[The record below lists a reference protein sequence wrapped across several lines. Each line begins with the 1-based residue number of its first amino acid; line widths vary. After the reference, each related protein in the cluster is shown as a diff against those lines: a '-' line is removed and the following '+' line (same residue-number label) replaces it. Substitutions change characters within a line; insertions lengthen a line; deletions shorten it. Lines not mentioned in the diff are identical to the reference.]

1 MNCKY
6 LSWKFSQLNC
16 KNSLTQI
23 FDLLSN
29 SKQDLMQMFC
39 DTWRRNCNLFEI
51 FENQAVQAE
60 SNRVWISA
68 LHKSLLKGAI
78 KNGFVYVEISSANL
92 LYQLRS
98 KPFTHQRDLDLK
110 YIQDI
115 LLFHIA
121 WLLYHYTQCLRS

>member
-16 KNSLTQI
+16 KNSLTRI

-29 SKQDLMQMFC
+29 CMQNLMHLFY
-39 DTWRRNCNLFEI
+39 DTWRRNFNI
-51 FENQAVQAE
+51 FE
-60 SNRVWISA
+60 R
-68 LHKSLLKGAI
+68 LT
-78 KNGFVYVEISSANL
+78 
-92 LYQLRS
+92 RS
-98 KPFTHQRDLDLK
+98 KPLTHQTNFDLK

-121 WLLYHYTQCLRS
+121 WLLYHYTQSLTS